1 MSRYKPLVEHNT
13 TDRIELRRIVQNPL
27 SDPDFT
33 IRARAILL
41 FLDGSKGDAIAK
53 ELKVRPNTVSDW
65 RKRYELNGIEG
76 LYDKAPK
83 GKRGSEARNKV
94 LKLVEEAPPEGGWS
108 TKALAEAV
116 GTSQDTVRRALKD
129 QHLSVSGATIWDME
143 ISGSPAGV
151 WIDPIGLFLSKEE
164 AGLIIRVERSGRRQ
178 AKGHGFITTSNRN
191 LAKSLAQ
198 MSRNQ
203 EGLSL
208 ENAIQASVHLMKE
221 VPRGE
226 KESFQKFAGRLLNDK
241 NVSSQESDGDKA
253 GFYYIMYWHNE
264 KKDVKPI
271 LQRSGIA
278 VQMTEDC
285 PAWVQMIE
293 PWLKMMNE
301 TASICEQSSTLESTS
316 SLLSSI
322 HLFLS
327 KTTELVEPF
336 EWVKMPSVSMGQATG

>member
-1 MSRYKPLVEHNT
+1 MSRYKPLIERNAN
-13 TDRIELRRIVQNPL
+13 DRIELRGIVQNPL
-27 SDPDFT
+27 SDPDLT
-33 IRARAILL
+33 IRAKAILL
-41 FLDGSKGDAIAK
+41 FFDGSKGDAIAK

-108 TKALAEAV
+108 TKALADAV

-129 QHLSVSGATIWDME
+129 QHLSVSCETIWDME
-143 ISGSPAGV
+143 ISRSPAGV

-164 AGLIIRVERSGRRQ
+164 AGLIIRVERSGRHQ
-178 AKGHGFITTSNRN
+178 SKGHSFITTSNRN
-191 LAKSLAQ
+191 LAKSMAQ
-198 MSRNQ
+198 MSRTQ

-208 ENAIQASVHLMKE
+208 EEAIQASVHLMKE

-226 KESFQKFAGRLLNDK
+226 KESFQKFTGRLLNDK
-241 NVSSQESDGDKA
+241 QESDGDKA
-253 GFYYIMYWHNE
+253 GLYYIMYWHE
-264 KKDVKPI
+264 KNKDVKPI

-285 PAWVQMIE
+285 PAWIKMIE
-293 PWLKMMNE
+293 PWLKMMIE
-301 TASICEQSSTLESTS
+301 TASVYEQSSTHERTS

-322 HLFLS
+322 QLFLS

-336 EWVKMPSVSMGQATG
+336 EWVKMPSVSMNQATG